1 MQYTYA
7 DIPDHMRTKRFVPL
21 SRHLWN
27 LNKKLG
33 HEIILKMV
41 EACPDY
47 IYPELKERLDS
58 TIQTAKA
65 IIEGKIKDPLKIITY
80 TLFPPVIS
88 IRGDLGQ
95 GSMKLLFGES
105 IDTTFVTLN
114 DMENGEIFF
123 ILNGHSEDGIPVD
136 WWVAGPDDELLDR
149 RHIKL
154 GYKIRELPQK
164 TKNLSQAGFKL
175 IDILKDVRNERAPQF
190 ATSSYMVGMVW
201 GTGMSNVLAERSNW
215 EAIANI
221 WDGVNPSHYGLPDYW
236 FAFIPWPT
244 LLKTLTHMPRR
255 DFTLRMSGLTT
266 GSQFVI
272 GAIEEIGEK
281 WITENFPEVW
291 NVSFVDQMKE
301 GIPLPYHTINCK
313 LPNTKKKETYRD
325 SLFDWEYPSEPPF
338 LKMEDIDVTLD
349 ELVRGIFLDID
360 HEFEDRADPSKII
373 SKGTGMNTKIIN

>member
-7 DIPDHMRTKRFVPL
+7 DIPDTMRTKKFVPL

-27 LNKKLG
+27 INRHLG
-33 HEIILKMV
+33 HEIILEMIK
-41 EACPDY
+41 ACPDY

-65 IIEGKIKDPLKIITY
+65 IIEGKIQDPLKTITY

-114 DMENGEIFF
+114 DVENGEIFF

-154 GYKIRELPQK
+154 GYKIRELPAK
-164 TKNLSQAGFKL
+164 MKNLTLAGMKL
-175 IDILKDVRNERAPQF
+175 LDILRDVRNERAPQF
-190 ATSSYMVGMVW
+190 ATSAYMTGMVW
-201 GTGMSNVLAERSNW
+201 GTGMANVLAERSNW

-221 WDGVNPSHYGLPDYW
+221 WDGVNPKHYGMPDYW

-244 LLKTLTHMPRR
+244 LLKTLTMMSRR

-266 GSQFVI
+266 GSQFAI
-272 GAIEEIGEK
+272 GCIEEVGEK
-281 WITENFPEVW
+281 WLLENFPEIWKVA
-291 NVSFVDQMKE
+291 FVDQMDK
-301 GIPLPYHTINCK
+301 GIPMPRQTINCN
-313 LPNTKKKETYRD
+313 LPNTRKKETYQN
-325 SLFDWEYPSEPPF
+325 SLFNWEYPDDAF
-338 LKMEDIDVTLD
+338 LQLDEIGVTLD
-349 ELVRGIFLDID
+349 QVIRGIFLDMD
-360 HEFEDRADPSKII
+360 HEFEGRPTPSNII
-373 SKGTGMNTKIIN
+373 SMGTGLNTQIIK

>member
-1 MQYTYA
+1 MMYTYA
-7 DIPDHMRTKRFVPL
+7 DIPDNMKTKKFVPL
-21 SRHLWN
+21 ARHLWN
-27 LNKKLG
+27 INKYLG
-33 HEIILKMV
+33 YEIILDMV
-41 EACPDY
+41 KACPQY

-58 TIQTAKA
+58 TIHTAKA

-114 DMENGEIFF
+114 DVEDGEIFF

-136 WWVAGPDDELLDR
+136 WWVAGPDDELLER

-154 GYKIRELPQK
+154 GYKIRELPKK
-164 TKNLSQAGFKL
+164 TKNLSLAGFKL

-190 ATSSYMVGMVW
+190 ASSAYLVGMVW
-201 GTGMSNVLAERSNW
+201 GTGMANVLAERSNW

-221 WDGVNPSHYGLPDYW
+221 WDGVNPTHYNLPDYW

-244 LLKTLTHMPRR
+244 LLKTLTMMSRS
-255 DFTLRMSGLTT
+255 DFTLRLSGLTT
-266 GSQFVI
+266 GSQFSI

-281 WITENFPEVW
+281 WMKENFPEIWRVA
-291 NVSFVDQMKE
+291 FVEQMEK
-301 GIPLPYHTINCK
+301 GVPMPRHTVQCK
-313 LPNTKKKETYRD
+313 LPDTKKKETYEKG
-325 SLFDWEYPSEPPF
+325 LFEWSWPDMDF
-338 LKMEDIDVTLD
+338 LKMEEIGVTID
-349 ELVRGIFLDID
+349 EMVRGIFLNID
-360 HEFEDRADPSKII
+360 HEFTGRPDPSKII
-373 SKGTGMNTKIIN
+373 SKGTGLKTQVIH